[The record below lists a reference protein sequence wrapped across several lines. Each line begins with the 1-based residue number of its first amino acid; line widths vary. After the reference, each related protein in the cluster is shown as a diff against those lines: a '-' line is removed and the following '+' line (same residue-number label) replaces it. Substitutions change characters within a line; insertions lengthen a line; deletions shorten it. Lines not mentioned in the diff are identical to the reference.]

1 MEFQDVGKRCSN
13 PSCNTQDYLPIKCK
27 DCQKYHCQP
36 HANDHGC
43 LQSRDK
49 KVLQCPTCLKPITY
63 YGNQDPNEV
72 WVTHYNTNCLQQADY
87 TKNAQ
92 SKKEIT
98 RCAKA
103 RCPTKLTDI
112 NKHSCR
118 DCGQDFCLPHR
129 FGFEHDCK
137 SNEISHKPK
146 NQTSKKTA
154 KSSKPNAQN
163 PNHKLKPGKEECK
176 CVVF

>member
-1 MEFQDVGKRCSN
+1 MEFQDVGKRCAN

-36 HANDHGC
+36 HANDHAC

-92 SKKEIT
+92 SKKEVS
-98 RCAKA
+98 RCAHN

-112 NKHSCR
+112 NKHNCK
-118 DCGQDFCLPHR
+118 DCNLDFCLKHR

-137 SNEISHKPK
+137 SKEIPNQPK
-146 NQTSKKTA
+146 NQISKKTA
-154 KSSKPNAQN
+154 ASSNPQNQAQVHDTQKP
-163 PNHKLKPGKEECK
+163 PKDECCK
-176 CVVF
+176 IF